1 MNTIVILIIVL
12 ALLMVLSGGK
22 RGVSAFFTLIV
33 NFGLLFLTVILI
45 AGGFPPI
52 FVMMFTGV
60 TILAIIIY
68 VGNNN
73 ETQTN
78 TAFIATLLVLA
89 VMLILIVPMNYLMQI
104 YGFSNE
110 QSEEIE
116 AFNVAIGVNFA
127 SIAIATTILSTLGA
141 IAEAAIAVASGM
153 EEIIEQGAAKT
164 VQELRTSGRN
174 IGLQIMG
181 MTFNTLFFGMFGGNL
196 ALFVLISKLDAS
208 FGYYANSKI
217 FASETML
224 VIYAAISV
232 VLVIWVTIE
241 ITVFKT
247 NKMNIAKKP

>member
-1 MNTIVILIIVL
+1 MIF
-12 ALLMVLSGGK
+12 SGGR
-22 RGVSAFFTLIV
+22 RGVSAFITLIV

-45 AGGFPPI
+45 SGGFPPI
-52 FVMMFTGV
+52 FVMMFTG
-60 TILAIIIY
+60 ISMLAIIIY
-68 VGNNN
+68 VGNEN
-73 ETQTN
+73 EAQTN
-78 TAFIATLLVLA
+78 TAFLATLLVLM
-89 VMLILIVPMNYLMQI
+89 VMLILIIPMNYLMQI
-104 YGFSNE
+104 YGFSSE

-116 AFNVAIGVNFA
+116 AFNVAIGVNFS

-153 EEIIEQGAAKT
+153 EEIIEQGGSKT
-164 VQELRTSGRN
+164 ANELRLSGRN

-196 ALFVLISKLDAS
+196 ALFILISKLDAS

-217 FASETML
+217 FVSETML

-241 ITVFKT
+241 MTVLKT
-247 NKMNIAKKP
+247 SKAKSGNKR